1 MSKAEDVLRALSGDV
16 GIGAA
21 TTLPSLPT
29 VPATGDATLDQFL
42 SALKQTVELWAGN
55 RGDVLDSAVTWRD
68 LIEKQFAK
76 VDLTTAQT
84 GDVLSG
90 VSPTAAAS
98 VIDYTP
104 PPAPT
109 NLVVTG
115 AMSTIILDWDAPDY
129 SNHAYTEVWRSSTN
143 NIGTAEM
150 VGMAPGAVYADSV
163 GGGFR
168 YYYWIRFVST
178 AGVFGAYNLTNG
190 TVGETSLD
198 PAYLVDVL
206 ASEYGEAPFFTV
218 TTPTVINGVTIS
230 PGVYIKQAVIADG
243 TISQAKIA
251 NAAIDSAKIADAAIV
266 TAKIADA
273 NITAAKIADANITN
287 AKIAY
292 AAVDNAKIADAAIT
306 AAKIADA
313 QITNAKIADAQITSA
328 KISQQ
333 IQSDNYSSGAQG
345 WMVNRSGNAEFMQIT
360 INGNGTFYG
369 DLNAA
374 GGTFRGALAAATGT
388 FSGSLTAGTVD
399 VSQLIGQSYTFT
411 TQGSWNTLYVPAGY
425 TSMRVTMI
433 GAGGGGGVGSYG
445 EWNVHGGGGGGGG
458 AGQFVLG
465 AWDNLGAG
473 VAVNIYVGVGGGGA
487 TELFQSGGNGGE
499 SYVNYGGGRLI
510 TAAGGG
516 GGKNAGYSGWVDHGY
531 GEENGWGGSGWP
543 SGQGGQS
550 TVGGAGATPTSGWGT
565 GGSGRSNASGL
576 SASGFGAGGAGG
588 GYDGGTG
595 NYGGGS
601 SAKYDGWHPGGSG
614 SGGKVIVEF
623 YNPNAVVL
631 RTEFAGVANRVTA
644 LEADKSNYWQ
654 QNMNMTGGAVGSLA
668 VLYYTYGY
676 WGYWGHNWVDITGNV
691 WGGAWRQLCAAS
703 GTYNPDSGSWGTIY
717 YLCVRYA

>member
-243 TISQAKIA
+243 TISRAKIA
-251 NAAIDSAKIADAAIV
+251 SAAIDSAKIADAAIV

-287 AKIAY
+287 AKIAN
-292 AAVDNAKIADAAIT
+292 AAIDSAKIADAAITNAKVANASITEAKIADANITSAKIANAAIT

-313 QITNAKIADAQITSA
+313 NITAAKIADGNITNAKIQDGAITNAKIGDAQITAA
-328 KISQQ
+328 KIASLNLVGANNFNVQTAYSGARMEMNNQ
-333 IQSDNYSSGAQG
+333 VIKVFDSSG
-345 WMVNRSGNAEFMQIT
+345 
-360 INGNGTFYG
+360 
-369 DLNAA
+369 
-374 GGTFRGALAAATGT
+374 
-388 FSGSLTAGTVD
+388 
-399 VSQLIGQSYTFT
+399 
-411 TQGSWNTLYVPAGY
+411 
-425 TSMRVTMI
+425 
-433 GAGGGGGVGSYG
+433 
-445 EWNVHGGGGGGGG
+445 
-458 AGQFVLG
+458 
-465 AWDNLGAG
+465 
-473 VAVNIYVGVGGGGA
+473 
-487 TELFQSGGNGGE
+487 
-499 SYVNYGGGRLI
+499 
-510 TAAGGG
+510 
-516 GGKNAGYSGWVDHGY
+516 
-531 GEENGWGGSGWP
+531 
-543 SGQGGQS
+543 
-550 TVGGAGATPTSGWGT
+550 
-565 GGSGRSNASGL
+565 
-576 SASGFGAGGAGG
+576 
-588 GYDGGTG
+588 
-595 NYGGGS
+595 
-601 SAKYDGWHPGGSG
+601 
-614 SGGKVIVEF
+614 
-623 YNPNAVVL
+623 VL
-631 RTEFAGVANRVTA
+631 RVK
-644 LEADKSNYWQ
+644 L
-654 QNMNMTGGAVGSLA
+654 
-668 VLYYTYGY
+668 
-676 WGYWGHNWVDITGNV
+676 GNLD
-691 WGGAWRQLCAAS
+691 A
-703 GTYNPDSGSWGTIY
+703 
-717 YLCVRYA
+717 